1 MISSVSSES
10 LHYCTQINHHW
21 LWALKP
27 HASVLL
33 HSWAITVS
41 RPFPITTRLQFL
53 ARVIVIV
60 HDKLHR
66 LHPIVHK
73 ASESVWFNLCSETEC
88 DRTNIQPKMHFWF
101 KSWGRH
107 VRDSPSFMLASSDQQ
122 EIQGT
127 WKTHPPL
134 CRTRAYKTMD
144 KLTVNHVNLLT
155 QTVGYVP
162 THFLD

>member
-41 RPFPITTRLQFL
+41 RPFPITTQLQFL

-73 ASESVWFNLCSETEC
+73 ASESVWFNPCSETEC

-101 KSWGRH
+101 KSSCRLHEVGMWETLQVLCWLHQINRRSKEH
-107 VRDSPSFMLASSDQQ
+107 RLKISSSSLQNESLQNDGQA
-122 EIQGT
+122 
-127 WKTHPPL
+127 H
-134 CRTRAYKTMD
+134 C
-144 KLTVNHVNLLT
+144 
-155 QTVGYVP
+155 
-162 THFLD
+162 